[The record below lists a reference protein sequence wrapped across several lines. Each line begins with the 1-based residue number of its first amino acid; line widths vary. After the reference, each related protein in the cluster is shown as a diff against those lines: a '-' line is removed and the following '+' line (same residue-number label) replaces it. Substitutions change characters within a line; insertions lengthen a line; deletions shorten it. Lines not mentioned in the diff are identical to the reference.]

1 MLRRGLKAV
10 QNAKQPIDAVLI
22 KHHSFQKLKDVPK
35 EEKIIKHRTVIFD
48 KCSNII
54 PFDTGNNPSFPDTK
68 NVVFDRCDKNFVYYW
83 LNKQTFPDLSY
94 IFLNSHP
101 CEPNVFHRFCSKHP
115 DKRVPIFLGEQWRRY
130 YERWGWF
137 QSERIKNLMLV
148 PRDEMMVVIDN
159 FKKDAVELDQN

>member
-10 QNAKQPIDAVLI
+10 QNPKQPIDAVLI
-22 KHHSFQKLKDVPK
+22 GHQSFSKLKDVSK
-35 EEKIIKHRTVIFD
+35 EDKIIKHGTVVFD
-48 KCSNII
+48 KCPDIH
-54 PFDTGNNPSFPDTK
+54 PFGQGNNPLFPNTK
-68 NVVFDRCDKNFVYYW
+68 NVVFDRCDENFVYYW

-115 DKRVPIFLGEQWRRY
+115 HERVPIFLGNQWETF

-137 QSERIKNLMLV
+137 QNERMKNLMLV
-148 PRDEMMVVIDN
+148 PRDEMMIVIDN
-159 FKKDAVELDQN
+159 FKRDAVELNKN